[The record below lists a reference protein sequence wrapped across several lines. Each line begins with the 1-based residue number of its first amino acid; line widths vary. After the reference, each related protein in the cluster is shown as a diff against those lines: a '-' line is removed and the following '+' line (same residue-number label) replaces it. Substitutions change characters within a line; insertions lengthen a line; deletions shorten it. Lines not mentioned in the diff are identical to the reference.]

1 VGRFLIVV
9 PPLAGHTNPTVAV
22 GAELRRRGHHVA
34 WCGYPEPLGALLPSD
49 TTILPV
55 APGVPDWLHQAAED
69 TRGERGVQALRFL
82 WEGFIV
88 PLAHDM
94 VPGVEAAVDAF
105 SPDVVVADQ
114 QALAGAVVAKRRK
127 LPWATSATTSAELI
141 DPLGTMP
148 KLTAWI
154 EDMMRQVQLDHGVAP
169 SDADQGDL
177 RFSDYLL
184 LAFTSPALVGRD
196 RSFPP
201 HWTFVG
207 PATAGRP
214 ETAPFPWEWLA
225 QGRRHV
231 LVSMGTVNTEASGS
245 FFDRVLAALD
255 GTGVRAVLVAPPDL
269 VPDPLPDVLV
279 RPSVPQLPLL
289 ERMDAVVCHGG
300 HNTACEA
307 LARGVPL
314 VVAPIRDDQPV
325 VAAQVVAAGAGIRV
339 KFGRVGPAELRA
351 AILAVLDDP
360 AYRDAARQVA
370 ESFARAG
377 GAPMAA
383 TRLEALLPVPE
394 PV

>member
-1 VGRFLIVV
+1 
-9 PPLAGHTNPTVAV
+9 
-22 GAELRRRGHHVA
+22 
-34 WCGYPEPLGALLPSD
+34 
-49 TTILPV
+49 
-55 APGVPDWLHQAAED
+55 
-69 TRGERGVQALRFL
+69 
-82 WEGFIV
+82 
-88 PLAHDM
+88 
-94 VPGVEAAVDAF
+94 
-105 SPDVVVADQ
+105 
-114 QALAGAVVAKRRK
+114 
-127 LPWATSATTSAELI
+127 
-141 DPLGTMP
+141 
-148 KLTAWI
+148 
-154 EDMMRQVQLDHGVAP
+154 
-169 SDADQGDL
+169 
-177 RFSDYLL
+177 
-184 LAFTSPALVGRD
+184 
-196 RSFPP
+196 
-201 HWTFVG
+201 
-207 PATAGRP
+207 
-214 ETAPFPWEWLA
+214 
-225 QGRRHV
+225 
-231 LVSMGTVNTEASGS
+231 
-245 FFDRVLAALD
+245 VLAALD